1 MPTPFPRTK
10 PRTPTG
16 LSLQDRITIGLIAA
30 AAAAAVETAVQQGG
44 FRDRHARMDETQAQW
59 GHTDEDRSPVF
70 RGYAEELGLDLAASD
85 AAVEDPATMERIQ
98 KDKADGVA
106 PDVQGTPAFFLDGEK
121 IQPSSEEEFR
131 RLIETAI
138 SQEEPSAQ

>member
-1 MPTPFPRTK
+1 MPTPAPRTK
-10 PRTPTG
+10 PRTTTG

-30 AAAAAVETAVQQGG
+30 AAAVEAAAQQGR
-44 FRDRHARMDETQAQW
+44 FRDRHARLGETQAQW
-59 GHTDEDRSPVF
+59 GHADEDRSPVF
-70 RGYAEELGLDLAASD
+70 RGYAEEFGLDLAASD

-98 KDKADGVA
+98 KDKADGMA
-106 PDVQGTPAFFLDGEK
+106 PDVQGTPAFFLDGGK

>member
-30 AAAAAVETAVQQGG
+30 AAAVGTAVQQGG
-44 FRDRHARMDETQAQW
+44 FRDRHARMDGTQAQW

-70 RGYAEELGLDLAASD
+70 RGYAEELGLDLAAVD
-85 AAVEDPATMERIQ
+85 AAVEGPATMERIQ
-98 KDKADGVA
+98 KDKADGMA
-106 PDVQGTPAFFLDGEK
+106 PDVQGTPAFFLDGGK
-121 IQPSSEEEFR
+121 IQPSSGEEFR

-138 SQEEPSAQ
+138 SQVEPSAQ